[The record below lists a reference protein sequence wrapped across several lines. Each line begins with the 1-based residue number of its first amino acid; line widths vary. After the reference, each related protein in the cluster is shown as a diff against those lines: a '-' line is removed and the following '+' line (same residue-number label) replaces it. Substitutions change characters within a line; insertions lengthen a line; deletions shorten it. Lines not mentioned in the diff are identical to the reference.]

1 MPAASVVL
9 ATVVSS
15 IRLPRISPR
24 CLKSQKRWGRAR
36 YADAKAPERQARRSD
51 AKAPERQARHSDAKA
66 PGRQERHADAKT
78 PGRQERHADAKT
90 PGKQTRPPD
99 ANTYVYLSVTLYDKP
114 LSGKRVSVDIKYLQ
128 LYRSRILINIVIA

>member
-36 YADAKAPERQARRSD
+36 YADAKAPERQAR
-51 AKAPERQARHSDAKA
+51 HSDAKA

-78 PGRQERHADAKT
+78 PGRLERHADAKT
-90 PGKQTRPPD
+90 PGKQARPPD
-99 ANTYVYLSVTLYDKP
+99 ANTYVYLSVTLYDKS